1 MLYEHIQV
9 GVRPPCSESILN
21 NRYIIHIVDVL
32 TNQVIN
38 DFTNP
43 LLTVCVCSTATFYFR
58 KYLEQNK

>member
-1 MLYEHIQV
+1 MLYKHIQV
-9 GVRPPCSESILN
+9 GVRPPCSKSILN

-38 DFTNP
+38 DVTNS
-43 LLTVCVCSTATFYFR
+43 LLVCVVQQHFYFR

>member
-9 GVRPPCSESILN
+9 GVRPPSSESILN
-21 NRYIIHIVDVL
+21 NRYIIHIVDV

-38 DFTNP
+38 YFTNP